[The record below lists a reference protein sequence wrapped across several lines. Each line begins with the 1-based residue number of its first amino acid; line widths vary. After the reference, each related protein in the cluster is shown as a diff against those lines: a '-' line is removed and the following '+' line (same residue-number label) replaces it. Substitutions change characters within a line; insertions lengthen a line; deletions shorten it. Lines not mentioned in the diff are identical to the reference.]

1 MGERLPENASG
12 SADTLAAAFAARQRL
27 ALFGGVEGFCAG
39 VELAEL
45 LVVGAIDGGK
55 QNARGVVFREGDLVA
70 VGA

>member
-39 VELAEL
+39 V
-45 LVVGAIDGGK
+45 VK
-55 QNARGVVFREGDLVA
+55 QNARGVGFREGDLVA